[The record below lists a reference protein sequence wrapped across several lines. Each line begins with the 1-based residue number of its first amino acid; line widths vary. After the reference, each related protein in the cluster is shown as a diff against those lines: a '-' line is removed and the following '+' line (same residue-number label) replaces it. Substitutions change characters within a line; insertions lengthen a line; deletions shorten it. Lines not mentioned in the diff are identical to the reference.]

1 MAKYR
6 ITKINSIN
14 GNLRGVYG
22 ITLKSEKNTY
32 CLNCNC
38 FIRLDKR
45 VLKMKITDDAI
56 HNLEKQTVEVID
68 FLLKVLNSFEKYVCL
83 SCCDLRFNKKLF

>member
-38 FIRLDKR
+38 FIRLDKSG
-45 VLKMKITDDAI
+45 IEDENHGWCNT
-56 HNLEKQTVEVID
+56 
-68 FLLKVLNSFEKYVCL
+68 
-83 SCCDLRFNKKLF
+83 